1 MRIGHHSKERIT
13 LTPSKVRQPVGQMGK
28 DQKTLSQIPCRRQLL
43 TIGSLTDRFSIFPY
57 FSDTLTNLMGSWWI
71 LTFINYI
78 DMTNHIYISKKATNI
93 SLNI

>member
-28 DQKTLSQIPCRRQLL
+28 DQKTISQIPCQRQLL

-57 FSDTLTNLMGSWWI
+57 FSDADKPHGVWVDS
-71 LTFINYI
+71 
-78 DMTNHIYISKKATNI
+78 HIYQ
-93 SLNI
+93 LY